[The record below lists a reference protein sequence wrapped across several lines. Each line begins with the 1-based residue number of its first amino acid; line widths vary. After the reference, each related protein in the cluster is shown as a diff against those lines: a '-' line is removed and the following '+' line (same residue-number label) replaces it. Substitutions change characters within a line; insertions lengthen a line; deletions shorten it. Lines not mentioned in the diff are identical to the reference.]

1 VRDAAKWLD
10 SRKSE
15 QPKEVSPNGTLEP
28 LPYIEHERPAVE
40 ALGFSPDD
48 GKALGVGYSPKCI
61 MKGLVVIPIRL
72 EDGTLAGY
80 VGVTE
85 IERLPPNW
93 HGLPTNVTRFPK
105 KTA

>member
-1 VRDAAKWLD
+1 
-10 SRKSE
+10 
-15 QPKEVSPNGTLEP
+15 
-28 LPYIEHERPAVE
+28 
-40 ALGFSPDD
+40 
-48 GKALGVGYSPKCI
+48 